1 MAQMLKRAE
10 IIVKG
15 EVQRA
20 GYRDAVERI
29 ARKLNIKGYVE
40 NLIPYKVKII
50 AEGEEDIIKE
60 FIKKINIQDI
70 LINVEEINVSYQ
82 EPTNEFEYFEIRQGD
97 WEDEI
102 VEKADVIVALLSKWV
117 DSQEKL
123 VTVQEKMFEKWELAN
138 R

>member
-1 MAQMLKRAE
+1 MKP
-10 IIVKG
+10 
-15 EVQRA
+15 
-20 GYRDAVERI
+20 RD
-29 ARKLNIKGYVE
+29 
-40 NLIPYKVKII
+40 VKIVV
-50 AEGEEDIIKE
+50 EGEEEK
-60 FIKKINIQDI
+60 IKKFIEKIKINEYPVD
-70 LINVEEINVSYQ
+70 VKEINVSYE

>member
-1 MAQMLKRAE
+1 MAQLLKRAE

-15 EVQRA
+15 DVQRV

>member
-15 EVQRA
+15 EVQRV

-29 ARKLNIKGYVE
+29 ARKLNIKGYAE